1 MLAGWLIAILLATP
15 SPVLSPLIPIA
26 HAEEKVWT
34 EEMVKELARDTAK
47 EYGLHTQ
54 KFLHTLN
61 CENLFRAKG
70 QSEHINE
77 KGEREMSFGA
87 AQIHI
92 PSHSTISQ
100 EQAEDPEFAIK
111 WMAEKWSKGDAYLW
125 SCWLRYTA
133 EGWPEYRL

>member
-47 EYGLHTQ
+47 EYGLHIQ

-70 QSEHINE
+70 QNEHVNS
-77 KGEREMSFGA
+77 KGEREDSWGA
-87 AQIHI
+87 AQINLYWN
-92 PSHSTISQ
+92 PTISQ
-100 EQAEDPEFAIK
+100 EEAESPSFAILWAAK
-111 WMAEKWSKGDAYLW
+111 EWKNGNAWKW
-125 SCWLRYTA
+125 SCWNDFNVL
-133 EGWPEYRL
+133 GWPKDKL